1 MRELIRSRLL
11 HTLADTFVHPEI
23 SPPGDGRH
31 VLSGVTE
38 FRAAAV
44 LVPIMD
50 HADEMTVLLTRRP
63 DHMNKHAGQVAF
75 PGGRVDPADAHPVAA
90 ALREAHEEVGL
101 PAHHVEI
108 VGRLDNYHTGTGFQ
122 ITPIVGI
129 VTPGF
134 MMKACDNEVA
144 EIFEVPLSFLMNP
157 ENHQRKET
165 EFKGRMAQYYAM
177 PYKDYN
183 IWGATAGM
191 LVNLFNR
198 LYA

>member
-1 MRELIRSRLL
+1 MRDLIRNRLRDSL
-11 HTLADTFVHPEI
+11 HDIHVHPEI
-23 SPPGDGRH
+23 TPPADRKH
-31 VLSGVTE
+31 ILSEVKD

-44 LVPIMD
+44 LVPIID
-50 HADEMTVLLTRRP
+50 HPDEMTVLLTRRP

-75 PGGRVDPADAHPVAA
+75 PGGRVDPTDAHHVAA
-90 ALREAHEEVGL
+90 ALREAQEEVGL
-101 PAHHVEI
+101 AAHHVEI
-108 VGRLDNYHTGTGFQ
+108 VGRLDYYHTGTGFQ

-129 VTPGF
+129 VSPGF
-134 MMKACDNEVA
+134 ALKACHNEVA

-157 ENHQRKET
+157 DNHERRET

-198 LYA
+198 LYG

>member
-1 MRELIRSRLL
+1 MRELIRNRLRD
-11 HTLADTFVHPEI
+11 TLPDTFVHPAI
-23 SPPGDGRH
+23 IPPADGRH
-31 VLSGVTE
+31 ALSGVTD
-38 FRAAAV
+38 FRLAAV
-44 LVPIMD
+44 LVPIID
-50 HADEMTVLLTRRP
+50 YPDEMTVLLTRRP

-90 ALREAHEEVGL
+90 ALREAEEEVGL
-101 PAHHVEI
+101 AAHHVEI
-108 VGRLDNYHTGTGFQ
+108 VGRLDSYHTGTGFQ

-134 MMKACDNEVA
+134 VLKACDQEVA

-157 ENHQRKET
+157 DNHQRKET

-198 LYA
+198 LYG